1 MLKAGKHVLNMAPSK
16 ENPRNSEGAFLTLKD
31 GRILFI
37 YSRFTGE
44 DGRDDA
50 HSEIAAIY
58 SHDNGETWS
67 HEPKVLFVTEQFA
80 AKNIMSVSLMRMQN
94 DDVGLFFLIRHLAQN
109 MRLYL
114 FRSTDEGDTFGE
126 GISCIS
132 AQGAHVVN
140 NDRVLRTKTGRIIV
154 PYNSDH
160 LAFFSIS
167 DDDGYTFRRAKQEC
181 ANPFPCA
188 VAGLQETDIVELSGG
203 IIWALMRND
212 LGFQMEAF
220 SMDGGDSWTPP
231 QPSVFTSP
239 PSPISIKR
247 LQKNNAL
254 FVVWNPVPNYNT
266 RSRPPYLQ
274 GRTPLVCAISLD
286 DGKTWAE
293 PMLLEDDQDRGFCY
307 PAIHE
312 LNDGVL
318 ISYCGGNVADGGC
331 LCRQIINKVRFDEMD
346 FTVQKTSA
354 LYRLPY

>member
-1 MLKAGKHVLNMAPSK
+1 MKKTFSRCSVLCIALLMICTLLLPSLAMAAEEPTTINFYTGK
-16 ENPRNSEGAFLTLKD
+16 
-31 GRILFI
+31 
-37 YSRFTGE
+37 
-44 DGRDDA
+44 
-50 HSEIAAIY
+50 AIY
-58 SHDNGETWS
+58 KPGGAIQEALEEALNVKFGLYSEDPDAFKMLLASGEY
-67 HEPKVLFVTEQFA
+67 PDV
-80 AKNIMSVSLMRMQN
+80 AKASYTQMIDWASQ
-94 DDVGLFFLIRHLAQN
+94 GL
-109 MRLYL
+109 
-114 FRSTDEGDTFGE
+114 
-126 GISCIS
+126 
-132 AQGAHVVN
+132 
-140 NDRVLRTKTGRIIV
+140 LRTLPLEMIKQYA
-154 PYNSDH
+154 PN
-160 LAFFSIS
+160 F
-167 DDDGYTFRRAKQEC
+167 YTFRRAKQEC

-318 ISYCGGNVADGGC
+318 ISYCGGSVADGGC